1 MSEFTLNAQAR
12 NDLGKGASRRLR
24 RNADLIPAVVY
35 GGDKEPV
42 SISLQT
48 REVAKL
54 LLNDAAY
61 SSILA
66 LNIDGKKENVLI
78 KALQRHPAKNFV
90 MHADF
95 IRIIAGQ
102 KLTTIVPV
110 VLLNEENCVGAKT
123 GGGDIFRLATELEV
137 TCLPQDLPDAIEVD
151 MTNVD
156 VGEIVHLADLVA
168 PKGVEFTALTQATEN
183 NIAVASVQAARVNV
197 VEDEEQDQPAEAA
210 AEGEAEEKRSNFSL
224 FNQ

>member
-1 MSEFTLNAQAR
+1 MSDFTLNAQAR

-24 RNADLIPAVVY
+24 RNANLIPAVVY
-35 GGDKEPV
+35 GGETAPV
-42 SISLQT
+42 SVSLET

-61 SSILA
+61 SIILS

-95 IRIIAGQ
+95 VRVIAGQ

-110 VLLNEENCVGAKT
+110 LLLNEENCVGAKT
-123 GGGDIFRLATELEV
+123 GGGDIFRLSTELEI

-151 MTNVD
+151 MLNIN

-168 PKGVEFTALTQATEN
+168 PKGVEFTALAHDN
-183 NIAVASVQAARVNV
+183 NIAVASVQEARVNV
-197 VEDEEQDQPAEAA
+197 VEDEEQDQPAEDAA
-210 AEGEAEEKRSNFSL
+210 AEGEAEEK
-224 FNQ
+224 

>member
-35 GGDKEPV
+35 GGDKAPV
-42 SISLQT
+42 SVSLAT

-61 SSILA
+61 SSILE

-78 KALQRHPAKNFV
+78 KALQRHPAKSFV

-95 IRIIAGQ
+95 IRVVAGQ
-102 KLTTIVPV
+102 KLTTSVHV
-110 VLLNEENCVGAKT
+110 VLLNEDTCVGAKT
-123 GGGDIFRLATELEV
+123 GGGDIFRLATELEI
-137 TCLPQDLPDAIEVD
+137 TCLPKDLPDSIEVD
-151 MTNVD
+151 MANIN
-156 VGEIVHLADLVA
+156 VGEIVHLADLTA
-168 PKGVEFTALTQATEN
+168 PKGVEFTALAHNN
-183 NIAVASVQAARVNV
+183 NIAVASVQASRVAV
-197 VEDEEQDQPAEAA
+197 VEDENQDQPA
-210 AEGEAEEKRSNFSL
+210 AEGEAEEK
-224 FNQ
+224 

>member
-24 RNADLIPAVVY
+24 RNANLIPAVVY
-35 GGDKEPV
+35 GAGKEPA
-42 SISLQT
+42 SISLET

-61 SSILA
+61 SSILS

-78 KALQRHPAKNFV
+78 KALQRHPAKSFV
-90 MHADF
+90 LHADF
-95 IRIIAGQ
+95 IRVVAGQ
-102 KLTTIVPV
+102 KLTTLVPV
-110 VLLNEENCVGAKT
+110 LLLNEDTCVGAKT

-137 TCLPQDLPDAIEVD
+137 TCLPKDLPDAIEVD
-151 MTNVD
+151 MANIN
-156 VGEIVHLADLVA
+156 VGEIVHLADLTA
-168 PKGVEFTALTQATEN
+168 PKGVEFTALAHDN

-197 VEDEEQDQPAEAA
+197 VADAEQDQPAAT
-210 AEGEAEEKRSNFSL
+210 EGAAEEK
-224 FNQ
+224 

>member
-24 RNADLIPAVVY
+24 RNADLIPAVIY
-35 GGDKEPV
+35 GADKEPA

-54 LLNDAAY
+54 FLNDAAF
-61 SSILA
+61 SSILQ
-66 LNIDGKKENVLI
+66 LNVDGKKESVLI
-78 KALQRHPAKNFV
+78 KDLQRHPAKGFV
-90 MHADF
+90 LHADF
-95 IRIIAGQ
+95 IRVVAGQ

-110 VLLNEENCVGAKT
+110 VLLNEEECVGAKT
-123 GGGDIFRLATELEV
+123 GGGDIFRLAAELEI

-151 MTNVD
+151 MLNVN

-168 PKGVEFTALTQATEN
+168 PKGVEFTALTQAQEN
-183 NIAVASVQAARVNV
+183 NMAVASVQEARVNV
-197 VEDEEQDQPAEAA
+197 VEDEDQDQPADAEA
-210 AEGEAEEKRSNFSL
+210 AEGEAEEK
-224 FNQ
+224 

>member
-151 MTNVD
+151 MANVN

-183 NIAVASVQAARVNV
+183 NIAVASVQEARVNV
-197 VEDEEQDQPAEAA
+197 VEDEEQDQPADPAAA
-210 AEGEAEEKRSNFSL
+210 AEGEAEEK
-224 FNQ
+224 

>member
-210 AEGEAEEKRSNFSL
+210 AEGEAEEK
-224 FNQ
+224 

>member
-35 GGDKEPV
+35 GGGQEPI
-42 SISLQT
+42 SISLET
-48 REVAKL
+48 REVTKL

-78 KALQRHPAKNFV
+78 KALQRHPAKSFV

-110 VLLNEENCVGAKT
+110 LLLNEENCIGAKT
-123 GGGDIFRLATELEV
+123 GGGDIFRLATELEI

-151 MTNVD
+151 MLNVN

-168 PKGVEFTALTQATEN
+168 PKGVEFTALTQAHEN
-183 NIAVASVQAARVNV
+183 NMAVASVQEARVNV
-197 VEDEEQDQPAEAA
+197 VEDEEQDQPADEA
-210 AEGEAEEKRSNFSL
+210 AEGEAEEK
-224 FNQ
+224 

>member
-24 RNADLIPAVVY
+24 RNADLIPAVIY
-35 GGDKEPV
+35 GGEQAPASV
-42 SISLQT
+42 SLAT

-78 KALQRHPAKNFV
+78 KAMQRHPAKSFV
-90 MHADF
+90 MHVDF
-95 IRIIAGQ
+95 IRVVAGQ
-102 KLTTIVPV
+102 KLTAMIPV
-110 VLLNEENCVGAKT
+110 LLLNEETCVGAKT
-123 GGGDIFRLATELEV
+123 GGGDIFRLTTELEV
-137 TCLPQDLPDAIEVD
+137 SCLPQDLPDAIEVD
-151 MTNVD
+151 MLNVN

-168 PKGVEFTALTQATEN
+168 PKGVEFTALAHDN
-183 NIAVASVQAARVNV
+183 NIAVASVHAARVNV
-197 VEDEEQDQPAEAA
+197 EEDEDQDQPADAA
-210 AEGEAEEKRSNFSL
+210 AEGAAEEK
-224 FNQ
+224 

>member
-1 MSEFTLNAQAR
+1 MSDFTLNAQAR

-24 RNADLIPAVVY
+24 RNANLIPAVVY
-35 GGDKEPV
+35 GGETTPV
-42 SISLQT
+42 SVSLET

-61 SSILA
+61 SSILS

-95 IRIIAGQ
+95 IRVIAGQ

-110 VLLNEENCVGAKT
+110 ILLNEENCVGAKA

-151 MTNVD
+151 MLNVNL
-156 VGEIVHLADLVA
+156 GEIVHLADLVA
-168 PKGVEFTALTQATEN
+168 PKGVEFTALAHEN
-183 NIAVASVQAARVNV
+183 NIAVASVQEARVNV
-197 VEDEEQDQPAEAA
+197 VEDEEQDQPADAA
-210 AEGEAEEKRSNFSL
+210 AEGEAEEK
-224 FNQ
+224 

>member
-24 RNADLIPAVVY
+24 RNANLIPAVVY
-35 GGDKEPV
+35 GAGKEPA
-42 SISLQT
+42 SISLET

-61 SSILA
+61 SSILS

-78 KALQRHPAKNFV
+78 KALQRHPAKSFV
-90 MHADF
+90 LHADF
-95 IRIIAGQ
+95 IRVVAGQ
-102 KLTTIVPV
+102 KLTTLVPV
-110 VLLNEENCVGAKT
+110 LLLNEDTCLGAKT

-137 TCLPQDLPDAIEVD
+137 TCLPTDLPDAIEVD
-151 MTNVD
+151 MANIN
-156 VGEIVHLADLVA
+156 VGEIVHLADLTA
-168 PKGVEFTALTQATEN
+168 PKGVEFTALAHDN

-197 VEDEEQDQPAEAA
+197 EVDEDQDQPAAA
-210 AEGEAEEKRSNFSL
+210 AEGESEEK
-224 FNQ
+224 

>member
-24 RNADLIPAVVY
+24 RNANLIPAVVY
-35 GGDKEPV
+35 GAGKEPA
-42 SISLQT
+42 SISLET

-61 SSILA
+61 SSILS

-95 IRIIAGQ
+95 IRVVAGQ
-102 KLTTIVPV
+102 KLTTLVPV
-110 VLLNEENCVGAKT
+110 LLLNEETCVGHKT
-123 GGGDIFRLATELEV
+123 GGGDIFRLATELEI
-137 TCLPQDLPDAIEVD
+137 TCLPKDLPDAIEVD
-151 MTNVD
+151 MANIN
-156 VGEIVHLADLVA
+156 VGEIVHLADLTA
-168 PKGVEFTALTQATEN
+168 PKGVEFTALAHDN

-197 VEDEEQDQPAEAA
+197 EVDEDQDQPAEA
-210 AEGEAEEKRSNFSL
+210 AEGEAEEK
-224 FNQ
+224 